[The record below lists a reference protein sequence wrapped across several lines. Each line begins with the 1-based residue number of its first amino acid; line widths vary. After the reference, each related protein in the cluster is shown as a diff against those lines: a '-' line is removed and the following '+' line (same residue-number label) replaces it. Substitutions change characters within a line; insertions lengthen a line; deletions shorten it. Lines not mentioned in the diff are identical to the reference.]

1 MRKFQLS
8 IILGLALI
16 LGACSGDDGKT
27 SEQGSVD
34 DGEAASGYGAI
45 DHGIDDKTVGFSLSG
60 ESIEEAAGVPAKEK
74 EQILEVFD
82 VYIETL
88 NEKDI
93 EKYLETLS
101 EKTYDLEEQR
111 TFTADQ
117 LKEYDINR
125 KAENVTIVRYDD
137 TEAQVYAE
145 IQMTY
150 KQLSSGLETNPSGR
164 QVTVFTK
171 EEGEWKVS
179 SLHYLGD
186 SE

>member
-1 MRKFQLS
+1 MKKFQLL
-8 IILGLALI
+8 ITLGLALI
-16 LGACSGDDGKT
+16 LGACSGDDGKV

-34 DGEAASGYGAI
+34 DGEATSGYGAI
-45 DHGIDDKTVGFSLSG
+45 DHGIDDKKIGFSLAG
-60 ESIEEAAGVPAKEK
+60 ESIEEATGVPAKEK

-101 EKTYDLEEQR
+101 EKTYDIEEQR
-111 TFTADQ
+111 AFTTEQ
-117 LKEYDINR
+117 LEEYDIKR
-125 KAENVTIVRYDD
+125 EAESVTIVQYDES
-137 TEAQVYAE
+137 EAQVYAE
-145 IQMTY
+145 INMTY
-150 KQLSSGLETNPSGR
+150 KQLSTGLETNPSGR